1 MRVKI
6 MHLYELDQYRYKYLS
21 FAVVAYYR
29 QYISPLYWVVELVE
43 LIPPTLGAPSSV
55 CQH

>member
-1 MRVKI
+1 